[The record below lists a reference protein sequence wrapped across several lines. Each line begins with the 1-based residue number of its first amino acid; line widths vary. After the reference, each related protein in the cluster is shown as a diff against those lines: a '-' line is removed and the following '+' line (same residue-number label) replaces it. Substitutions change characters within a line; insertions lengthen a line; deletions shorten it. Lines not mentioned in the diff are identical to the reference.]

1 MPDRDGTGPR
11 KRMKISIFGLGRVGT
26 GLLSILVASD
36 LPIETIYIHDKD
48 KKLVKGQAEDL
59 RDMVFLLG
67 KKIKIEEDILK
78 AKDSDLYIITAG
90 KPRKDGKSGF
100 DVEENML
107 IVSTCLSYCNH
118 DKPIWIVTNPTKKIV
133 NLLNDSF
140 EFKELVS
147 IGDILDIARKVRTG
161 KEPKDISNFIL
172 NNKGYSNLG
181 CVGEII
187 LRLKSISIKE

>member
-1 MPDRDGTGPR
+1 
-11 KRMKISIFGLGRVGT
+11 MKISILGLGRVGT
-26 GLLSILVASD
+26 SLLSSLVISD
-36 LPIETIYIHDKD
+36 LPIETIYLYDID

-90 KPRKDGKSGF
+90 KPRKDGKSDF
-100 DVEENML
+100 DIEANML
-107 IVSTCLSYCNH
+107 LVSTCLVFCNH

-133 NLLNDSF
+133 YLLKDAF

-147 IGDILDIARKVRTG
+147 IGDMLDTARKVRTD
-161 KEPKDISNFIL
+161 KEPKDIANFIL